1 MKKKKKSFPKKP
13 ALILTA
19 AKHSC
24 WLEALSAVHAPHS
37 LTTVRIIPHR

>member
-13 ALILTA
+13 ALVLTA
-19 AKHSC
+19 AA
-24 WLEALSAVHAPHS
+24 LLLVGALSAVHAPHS